1 MSGDRSRERRR
12 MAAECLAIAKQ
23 TSDFRV
29 RASLIEM
36 AQKWLDLAERSE
48 HDGWNEALR
57 LRALEAAIGQEL
69 RAVYELPQRLPHRL
83 LTLLIQLNAQ
93 TDTD

>member
-1 MSGDRSRERRR
+1 MSGDRSREHRR
-12 MAAECLAIAKQ
+12 MAAECLTIARQ
-23 TSDFRV
+23 TCDSGL
-29 RASLIEM
+29 RASLVEM

-69 RAVYELPQRLPHRL
+69 RALYELPHNMPHRL
-83 LTLLIQLNAQ
+83 LTLLMQLTAQ
-93 TDTD
+93 AETD